1 LEKENMLR
9 FYSSMALL
17 VLSLTGCVDQSR
29 DIASPVEASGDG
41 SSNDTP
47 AADNG
52 GSAQAFDRTALMANL
67 VDSIFIPNYQATAI
81 LADSFSAD
89 SGSLATYCDAIGSA
103 DEATS
108 LATAQT
114 DWLALMDSVQKTEMH
129 VIGPALRNDEALH
142 NRVHSYSTG
151 SLATCALDQAVVDA
165 SSADFQISSRAFNQR
180 GMGALEYLLFNSNL
194 NHSCSSQVLAT
205 APWNDL
211 TESERKTQRCGLA
224 KKLAADVAVASNLI
238 HSQWTEGDSP
248 FRAEFLSEDSQGEN
262 FQLITDGIFYLET
275 FTKSQ
280 KLTIPL
286 GLDEKCSSVTCSGLV
301 ESPYSETSL
310 RNVRTNAAEFL
321 RIFNGGSGL
330 GFDDLINQEG
340 FTGITLRFQNQ
351 LSDVDDSVAQISGSL
366 NDQLALV
373 EADASDPACLNAFA
387 NPSDESIIDACSL
400 AGLLKRVTDDLK
412 IEFVTIV
419 GVAIP
424 GRVQSDND

>member
-1 LEKENMLR
+1 MLR
-9 FYSSMALL
+9 FCSSMALL
-17 VLSLTGCVDQSR
+17 VLCLTGCVDQSR
-29 DIASPVEASGDG
+29 DVASPGEDSRDDNNTNT
-41 SSNDTP
+41 SDDNSTDSN
-47 AADNG
+47 A
-52 GSAQAFDRTALMANL
+52 AFDRTALMTNL
-67 VDSIFIPNYQATAI
+67 VDSIFIPNYQATAT
-81 LADSFSAD
+81 LADSFSGD
-89 SGSLATYCDAIGSA
+89 SGPLAAYCDAIGSE
-103 DEATS
+103 DEETS

-114 DWLALMDSVQKTEMH
+114 DWLDLMDAVQKTEMH
-129 VIGPALRNDEALH
+129 IIGPALRNEEALH
-142 NRVHSYSTG
+142 NRVYSYSTG

-165 SSADFQISSRAFNQR
+165 SSQDFQVSSRAFNQR

-194 NHSCSSQVLAT
+194 NHSCSSQVQAT
-205 APWNDL
+205 ESWNEL
-211 TESERKTQRCGLA
+211 TQSERKNQRCGLA
-224 KKLAADVAVASNLI
+224 EKLAADVAEASNLI
-238 HSQWTEGDSP
+238 HSQWVEGDSP
-248 FRAEFLSEDSQGEN
+248 FRTQFLNEDSQGEN

-286 GLDEKCSSVTCSGLV
+286 GLDDKCSSVTCPGLV

-340 FTGITLRFQNQ
+340 FTDISLRFQNQ
-351 LSDVDDSVAQISGSL
+351 LSEVDDRFAQISGSL

-373 EADASDPACLNAFA
+373 EADPSDPACLNAFA
-387 NPSDESIIDACSL
+387 NPSEDSTIGACSL
-400 AGLLKRVTDDLK
+400 AGLLKGVTDDLK

>member
-1 LEKENMLR
+1 MLR

-17 VLSLTGCVDQSR
+17 VLCLTGCVDQSR

-52 GSAQAFDRTALMANL
+52 GSAQAFDRTALMTNL
-67 VDSIFIPNYQATAI
+67 VDSIFIPNYQATAT

-108 LATAQT
+108 LVTAQT

-194 NHSCSSQVLAT
+194 NHSCSSQVPAT
-205 APWNDL
+205 ASWNDL
-211 TESERKTQRCGLA
+211 TESDRKTQRCGLA
-224 KKLAADVAVASNLI
+224 EKLAADVAVASNLI

-248 FRAEFLSEDSQGEN
+248 FRTEFLNEDSQGEN

-286 GLDEKCSSVTCSGLV
+286 SLDDKCSSVTCPGLV

-340 FTGITLRFQNQ
+340 FTDITLRFQNQ
-351 LSDVDDSVAQISGSL
+351 LSDVEDRVAQISGSL

-373 EADASDPACLNAFA
+373 EADPSDPACLNAFA
-387 NPSDESIIDACSL
+387 NPGDESTIGACSL

>member
-1 LEKENMLR
+1 MLR

-17 VLSLTGCVDQSR
+17 VLCLTGCVDQSR

-286 GLDEKCSSVTCSGLV
+286 GLDDKCSSVTCPGLV

-373 EADASDPACLNAFA
+373 EADPSDPACLNAFA
-387 NPSDESIIDACSL
+387 NPGDESTIGACSL